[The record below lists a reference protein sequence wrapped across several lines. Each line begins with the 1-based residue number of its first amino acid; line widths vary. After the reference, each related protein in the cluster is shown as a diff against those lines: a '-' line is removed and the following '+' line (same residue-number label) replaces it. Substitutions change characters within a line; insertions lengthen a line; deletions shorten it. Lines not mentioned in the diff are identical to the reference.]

1 MKTKGSFLEDIGGVK
16 TARKEADSLAL
27 TTAIL
32 RNEPIKS
39 TNSSRL
45 LKLAKKNKVLLRAAS
60 VLQLPQA
67 ELDTA
72 ERGVEEAMKLYDLMG
87 RAFET
92 HGLSFAI
99 IKTFDSVPD
108 VGHDVDFLV
117 SSPKEM
123 TAAKSLLMTEYK
135 ADPQGLTHCDKLLG
149 KFSCFLPGF
158 DHDFELYPTISQL
171 GEVHLDPGRVMKDRR
186 KAVVEGREV
195 WLTSDPDRVLIRVI
209 HAMFRHNFLKLSDIL
224 DFLELTR
231 GCTSTE
237 VLDRI
242 EKAHIQ
248 DAFLF
253 YLASIGRFLSAC
265 KFENEGFS
273 EMSRAAERRFG
284 RDRLGLFRRDRLVL
298 PYRIPT
304 MGLVMLFLLKGARD
318 ASSGKWKSAL
328 KCFVAPSLII
338 LDFVSAAF
346 RSGGRGMVW

>member
-1 MKTKGSFLEDIGGVK
+1 MVPGSRDAVPAF
-16 TARKEADSLAL
+16 AF
-27 TTAIL
+27 
-32 RNEPIKS
+32 
-39 TNSSRL
+39 
-45 LKLAKKNKVLLRAAS
+45 VLLQEVMTDLVHQHVKEHEIA
-60 VLQLPQA
+60 QA
-67 ELDTA
+67 IS
-72 ERGVEEAMKLYDLMG
+72 R
-87 RAFET
+87 
-92 HGLSFAI
+92 
-99 IKTFDSVPD
+99 P
-108 VGHDVDFLV
+108 GHDRLTGLVDGLHQC
-117 SSPKEM
+117 PR
-123 TAAKSLLMTEYK
+123 AAKSLLLTAYR

-171 GEVHLDPGRVMKDRR
+171 GEVHLDPSRVMRDRR
-186 KAVVEGREV
+186 RATVEGREV

-231 GCTSTE
+231 SCTSTE
-237 VLDRI
+237 VLDRV
-242 EKAHIQ
+242 ENGHIQ

-265 KFENEGFS
+265 EFES
-273 EMSRAAERRFG
+273 ERFTAMSRAAERRFG
-284 RDRLGLFRRDRLVL
+284 HDKLGFFRRDRLVL

-328 KCFVAPSLII
+328 KCMVAPPLII

>member
-1 MKTKGSFLEDIGGVK
+1 MRMKGGFLEDIGGVK
-16 TARKEADSLAL
+16 TARNEADSLVL
-27 TTAIL
+27 TRAIL
-32 RNEPIKS
+32 KNEPIKS

-60 VLQLPQA
+60 VLQLPPA
-67 ELDTA
+67 EIDDA
-72 ERGVEEAMKLYDLMG
+72 KVGVAEAMRLYDLMSRG
-87 RAFET
+87 FET

-99 IKTFDSVPD
+99 IKTFDSAPD

-123 TAAKSLLMTEYK
+123 AVAKTFLLVEYK
-135 ADPQGLTHCDKLLG
+135 ADPQGLTHCDRLLG

-158 DHDFELYPTISQL
+158 EHDFELYPTISQL
-171 GEVHLDPGRVMKDRR
+171 GEIHLDPARVMRDRR
-186 KAVVEGREV
+186 KATVEGREV

-224 DFLELTR
+224 DFLQLIR
-231 GCTSTE
+231 GCTSRE
-237 VLDRI
+237 VLDRV
-242 EKAHIQ
+242 ESARIQ

-265 KFENEGFS
+265 QFESEGFA
-273 EMSRAAERRFG
+273 EMSQAAETRFG
-284 RDRLGLFRRDRLVL
+284 RDKLGLFRRDRLVL

-304 MGLVMLFLLKGARD
+304 MALVMLFFLKGARD
-318 ASSGKWKSAL
+318 ASNGKWKSAL
-328 KCFVAPSLII
+328 KCVVAPPLII